1 MSDPASNDQK
11 TTEGESS
18 PQAPSVVPAVAI
30 NTEENN
36 PLSADQNH
44 GTGKTDNRKHT
55 LLEKIAFVVAVLAA
69 AGTGYQAYVT
79 SDNEA
84 RSLRA
89 YIGVVSPPD
98 NNQRINR
105 FFPPEVPTVRL
116 NVRNFGKL
124 RLTRLRTKLALEFA
138 LILYPRTTVI
148 RLKANLKKPATP

>member
-1 MSDPASNDQK
+1 
-11 TTEGESS
+11 
-18 PQAPSVVPAVAI
+18 
-30 NTEENN
+30 
-36 PLSADQNH
+36 
-44 GTGKTDNRKHT
+44 
-55 LLEKIAFVVAVLAA
+55 VVAVLAA